1 MNVGCRS
8 LIPDDDDEEETERE
22 SKIQT
27 IGLVRLGVVV
37 TFLG

>member
-8 LIPDDDDEEETERE
+8 LIPDDDDEETERE